1 MKVGVIGGTG
11 RIGSRLI
18 AHLQAA
24 GHQGVAL
31 VRSTGVDVA
40 TGEGLREGLEGCE
53 VCVDVSTPPAYDE
66 SARDFQEQALRNMV
80 EAGRAAGV
88 GHFVVL
94 SIVGCDEVPQVPY
107 YAAKAYQ
114 EQALAD
120 SGVPWSVLRATQ
132 FHEFIPEVMDWTTE
146 RGVVR
151 LPPTPLQPVAVTDVV
166 NLLVEVVLGPP
177 TRARAALAGPE
188 SFALDDLARHVL
200 ALHPDG
206 RAVVTDEGAGL
217 FAAVPGRELTA
228 PRGAMIGP
236 TTFDQWLRDS
246 WPA

>member
-11 RIGSRLI
+11 RVGSRLI
-18 AHLQAA
+18 AHLRAG

-31 VRSTGVDVA
+31 VRSAGVDVV

-53 VCVDVSTPPAYDE
+53 VCVDVSTPPAFDE
-66 SARDFQEQALRNMV
+66 SSLRFQEAAMAHMV

-94 SIVGCDEVPQVPY
+94 SIVGCDDVPQVPY

-132 FHEFIPEVMDWTTE
+132 FHEFIPDVMDWTTE

-151 LPPTPLQPVAVTDVV
+151 LPPTPLQPVAAADVV
-166 NLLVEVVLGPP
+166 NVLVDVVLGPP
-177 TRARAALAGPE
+177 TRARANLAGPE
-188 SFALDDLARHVL
+188 SLALDDLARHVL

-206 RAVVTDEGAGL
+206 RAVVTDEQAGI
-217 FAAVPGRELTA
+217 FAAVPGAELTA
-228 PRGAMIGP
+228 PHDATIAP
-236 TTFDQWLRDS
+236 TTFDEWLRDS

>member
-24 GHQGVAL
+24 GHQGTAL
-31 VRSTGVDVA
+31 VRSTGVDVVS
-40 TGEGLREGLEGCE
+40 GEGLREGLDGCA
-53 VCVDVSTPPAYDE
+53 VCVDVSTPPAFDE
-66 SARDFQEQALRNMV
+66 SARRFQEEAMSSMV

-88 GHFVVL
+88 EHYVVL

-132 FHEFIPEVMDWTTE
+132 FHEFIPDVMDWTTE

-151 LPPTPLQPVAVTDVV
+151 LPSTPLQPVAAADVV
-166 NLLVEVVLGPP
+166 NRLVEIVLGPP
-177 TRARAALAGPE
+177 TRARANLAGPE
-188 SFALDDLARHVL
+188 SLALDDLARHVL

-206 RAVVTDEGAGL
+206 RAVVTDENAGL

-228 PRGAMIGP
+228 PRDAMLAP

>member
-11 RIGSRLI
+11 RVGARLI
-18 AHLQAA
+18 AHLRAE

-31 VRSTGVDVA
+31 VRSAGVDVT
-40 TGEGLREGLEGCE
+40 TGEGLREGLAGCE
-53 VCVDVSTPPAYDE
+53 VCVNVSTPPAFDG
-66 SARDFQEQALRNMV
+66 SALDFQERAMAHMLD
-80 EAGRAAGV
+80 AGRAAGT

-94 SIVGCDEVPQVPY
+94 SIVGCEEVPQVPY
-107 YAAKAYQ
+107 YAAKAWQ
-114 EQALAD
+114 ERALAD

-132 FHEFIPEVMDWTTE
+132 FHEFVPEVMDWTTE

-151 LPPTPLQPVAVTDVV
+151 LPSTPLQPVAVADVV

-177 TRARAALAGPE
+177 TRARANLAGPE

-200 ALHPDG
+200 ARHPDG
-206 RAVVTDEGAGL
+206 RAVVTDEEAGL

-228 PRGAMIGP
+228 PRDATIGP
-236 TTFDQWLRDS
+236 TTFDAWLRDS